1 MPGACLNS
9 WQTNCEWTFGYVW
22 RSWDYVQ
29 RGMFVALA
37 LMLAYTAFVVI
48 RFYYR
53 YYLIPR
59 EAQDL
64 NQDPAKF
71 RRSMSAFLS
80 DMIPAV
86 SMLRGIASAAPFL
99 GLAGTSYGILASFG
113 PFADSRS
120 SIVREMTQRLAAAP
134 MIAAFG
140 VLVASPAVLYH
151 NLLRAR
157 IECDIARLAARQRP
171 DLGSFRRAQTLLL
184 KRRPSG
190 PPHFALLAAPFL
202 AIATMPWMVFGP
214 YPAPRG
220 LFVALPSRNC
230 DGWRHGTDVPDRI
243 IVLRISNK
251 GEVFLNSE
259 AEDWQGIRQRLF
271 DIYRL
276 RKNRAIYLQAEDDV
290 PFQIVANAI
299 DIAKNSTPEGPD
311 ELEMRVFLLSPEAV
325 AESEKCILEP
335 TEARPFLRK

>member
-29 RGMFVALA
+29 RGIFIALA
-37 LMLAYTAFVVI
+37 LMLAYTVFVVI
-48 RFYYR
+48 RFCRR
-53 YYLIPR
+53 YYLLR
-59 EAQDL
+59 GKSQDSDQEFP
-64 NQDPAKF
+64 NFCRPE
-71 RRSMSAFLS
+71 STFLV
-80 DMIPAV
+80 DLIPAV
-86 SMLRGIASAAPFL
+86 STLRGIAVAAPYL
-99 GLAGTSYGILASFG
+99 GLAGTCYGILASFG

-120 SIVREMTQRLAAAP
+120 SIVSLVTERLAAAP
-134 MIAAFG
+134 MTAAFG
-140 VLVASPAVLYH
+140 VLVAGPAILSH

-157 IECDIARLAARQRP
+157 IERDTSRRKATQRP
-171 DLGSFRRAQTLLL
+171 NLGSFRRAQTLPL
-184 KRRPSG
+184 KRRFSCAAN
-190 PPHFALLAAPFL
+190 FAVLAVPFL

-243 IVLRISNK
+243 IALRISNK